1 MVLYEWWV
9 YHMMKKFENIILQE
23 RDGLQTSDDG
33 TGRAIQY
40 NAIQLCCSRAA
51 NDCWL

>member
-1 MVLYEWWV
+1 
-9 YHMMKKFENIILQE
+9 MMKKFENIILQE

-51 NDCWL
+51 NDCSL